1 MPVVTKKF
9 RLVAFAGGLAIS
21 LLVVGCGSDDAAE
34 PTALHTAPNGD
45 VFNDTDVE
53 FATSMIPHHA
63 QALEMVDL
71 TVGRDLSPE
80 VQAVADA
87 VREAQTPEVEQMTDW
102 LVAWD
107 QPVPATSMDH
117 ANAHG
122 GGSGSDE
129 SGMPGMMSAD
139 QMDALAS
146 ASDGEFGDM
155 FLEMMI
161 DHHQGAI
168 EMAQT
173 EQAEGEYAESIDLA
187 ESIEAAQQEEIA
199 TMEGLLG

>member
-1 MPVVTKKF
+1 M
-9 RLVAFAGGLAIS
+9 FAGGVVLS
-21 LLVVGCGSDDAAE
+21 LVATGCGSDGADD
-34 PTALHTAPNGD
+34 PTALRTASNGE
-45 VFNDTDVE
+45 VFNDADVE

-80 VQAVADA
+80 VQALADA
-87 VREAQTPEVEQMTDW
+87 IREAQTPEVEQMTDW

-129 SGMPGMMSAD
+129 SDMPGMMSAD

-173 EQAEGEYAESIDLA
+173 EQADGEYAESIDLA